1 MEEVIAVPL
10 KEPCDTGIV
19 KPLNKL
25 FSTSCGKAG
34 KTKNYREVIREFNK
48 LRNDAIFS
56 FHEKCESSLKTAYI
70 YYDQLCA
77 LEEKVPSCE
86 VRIPF
91 KWKCAFNKR
100 SIFGGCISQTVRSI
114 AYEKVC
120 VLFNI
125 AALQSSVAAIQ
136 STESEDGLKLAAKMF
151 QQAAG
156 GFSDLEKNVKIAMHG
171 PTPDLNPETLEA
183 LSALMLAQGQE
194 ILVQKAIHDKAMD
207 AVIAEFG
214 SQCDALYS
222 EALKLFQNK
231 LLMPLWDKKWIP
243 TLAAKQAAYHGLSQ
257 YYQSLVCRANESVGE
272 EIVRLEQALEM
283 FRAAQQMSRK
293 RSFFHD
299 YVNKAQRNQTEA
311 KRDNEFI
318 YHEIIPNKE
327 SLPAI
332 GKALLAKTLRV
343 PKKLSQNFKDL
354 FAEMVPVDVR
364 PAEPAYNVRKNEIV
378 NSEVMEPREVS
389 RSFKVVWHR

>member
-19 KPLNKL
+19 RPLNKY
-25 FSTSCGKAG
+25 FSTSCGKAD
-34 KTKNYREVIREFNK
+34 KTKHYREVTKQFNK
-48 LRNDAIFS
+48 LRNDAIFR
-56 FHEKCESSLKTAYI
+56 FHEKCESSLGTAYN

-77 LEEKVPSCE
+77 LEEKVQSSE

-91 KWKCAFNKR
+91 KWKCAFKKR
-100 SIFGGCISQTVRSI
+100 SILGGCISQTVRSI
-114 AYEKVC
+114 AYEKAC

-125 AALQSSVAAIQ
+125 AALQSSVAAVQ

-156 GFSDLEKNVKIAMHG
+156 VFRHLEEKFKLAMHG

-194 ILVQKAIHDKAMD
+194 ILVQKAIHDKAKD
-207 AVIAEFG
+207 AVIAKLT
-214 SQCDALYS
+214 SQCDELYA

-283 FRAAQQMSRK
+283 FRAAQQMSSK
-293 RSFFHD
+293 LSFFQD
-299 YVNKAQRNQTEA
+299 YVNKAQRNLTEA

-318 YHEIIPNKE
+318 YHDIIPNTE
-327 SLPAI
+327 NLPAI
-332 GKALLAKTLRV
+332 GKALLAKTLPV
-343 PKKLSQNFKDL
+343 PKRLSQNFKDL
-354 FAEMVPVDVR
+354 FAEMVPVDV
-364 PAEPAYNVRKNEIV
+364 PQAEAVYNVRKNE
-378 NSEVMEPREVS
+378 
-389 RSFKVVWHR
+389 VVKL